1 MTSQYKQSKVS
12 KITKRSRLLMV
23 LIIELTNN
31 NLRRKKHKSSKFSL
45 LTAPVKVTGECTPQ
59 IELIAGT

>member
-1 MTSQYKQSKVS
+1 
-12 KITKRSRLLMV
+12 MV
-23 LIIELTNN
+23 QIIELTNN